1 MLQIPDSTL
10 RVRHVPVGFLD
21 GLPGE
26 SHLLVGSVPRLL
38 RRREPPDQVLGG
50 AGRLPRASLGVLN
63 VPMAVARSRSPAVR
77 AALARASRAA
87 MNSSRGSA

>member
-63 VPMAVARSRSPAVR
+63 VPVARSRSPAVR